1 MDRQALNEIY
11 YPLELKQAALVRALS
26 HGGFGVESGWYNGH
40 YHKDEAGNWCRESY
54 PIPVIGVTGL
64 CDIELPFDKITVSTK
79 LKRDAALA
87 FPFEKLAEYEFEAY
101 GVEDY
106 LADFYRPEQT
116 EQDLKENIRICDEKE
131 IGFSFV
137 FPLDVDGKQIFEFAK
152 LLYQEGFYY

>member
-79 LKRDAALA
+79 LKRM
-87 FPFEKLAEYEFEAY
+87 
-101 GVEDY
+101 
-106 LADFYRPEQT
+106 RHW
-116 EQDLKENIRICDEKE
+116 R
-131 IGFSFV
+131 
-137 FPLDVDGKQIFEFAK
+137 FPLKSLPNMNLKHTALKITLRISIAPNRRSRT
-152 LLYQEGFYY
+152 

>member
-131 IGFSFV
+131 IV
-137 FPLDVDGKQIFEFAK
+137 FPFDVDGKQIFEFAK